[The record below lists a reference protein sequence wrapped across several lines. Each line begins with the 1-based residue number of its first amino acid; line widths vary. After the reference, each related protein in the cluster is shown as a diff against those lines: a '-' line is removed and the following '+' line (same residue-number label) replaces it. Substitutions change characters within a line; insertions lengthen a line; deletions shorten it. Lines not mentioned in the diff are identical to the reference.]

1 MNSSSLL
8 DSKFLNK
15 LQVNRLEAQY
25 IRSDNISNQ
34 EISYLYSVISEYAN
48 LENLGNESNSI
59 KLNLVKEYSNITEF
73 SDRPIRISN
82 NNFDFDKFV
91 MLFENLNNNSFEV
104 DPPNCVLVANGI
116 QITYKMELYYSD
128 DNVASFILSL
138 IDNETIKHD
147 SYSGSMNLFV
157 DVVRNHSAAIQRKT
171 DRITYMLSQ
180 VKH

>member
-15 LQVNRLEAQY
+15 LQVNRLDAQS
-25 IRSDNISNQ
+25 IRSNNISNQ
-34 EISYLYSVISEYAN
+34 EIVYLYSVISKYAN

-82 NNFDFDKFV
+82 NNFDFDEFV
-91 MLFENLNNNSFEV
+91 MLFKNLNNNSFEI
-104 DPPNCVLVANGI
+104 DPPNCVLVANGV

-128 DNVASFILSL
+128 GNIASFILSL

-147 SYSGSMNLFV
+147 SYSGSINLFV
-157 DVVRNHSAAIQRKT
+157 DVVNNSAATRRRRARDNYRNLQG
-171 DRITYMLSQ
+171 
-180 VKH
+180 